1 MMIHRA
7 PLLLAALAASSVATA
22 SADDFAA
29 LLRGAGGKPL
39 EQNVGQFA
47 CSLEGSNDQGTCDVS
62 CIVMMIQSVSC
73 GCSYRNSQ
81 PFLTLSQQASV
92 DENGAQCVWCA
103 LASFGFCVNEE
114 QAQIIKQRL
123 PGLECDDDSYD
134 DDIAPA
140 DDDDNVVPD
149 DYWTCLKEGT
159 DESACSSSGCV
170 WCVSYSYSLFLY
182 L

>member
-1 MMIHRA
+1 M
-7 PLLLAALAASSVATA
+7 
-22 SADDFAA
+22 
-29 LLRGAGGKPL
+29 
-39 EQNVGQFA
+39 
-47 CSLEGSNDQGTCDVS
+47 CSH
-62 CIVMMIQSVSC
+62 
-73 GCSYRNSQ
+73 RNSQ
-81 PFLTLSQQASV
+81 PFLTLSRQASV

-149 DYWTCLKEGT
+149 DYWTCLKEGS

-170 WCVSYSYSLFLY
+170 WCVSYSDSLFLY